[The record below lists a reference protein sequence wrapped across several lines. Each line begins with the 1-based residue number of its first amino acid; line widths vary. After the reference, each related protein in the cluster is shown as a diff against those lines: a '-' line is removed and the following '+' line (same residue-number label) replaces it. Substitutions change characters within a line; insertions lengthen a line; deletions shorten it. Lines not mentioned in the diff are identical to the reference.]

1 MRFNMN
7 LFIYLHNIKYRDMN
21 KALFFTL
28 LLSVILTTSCG
39 NATEKSDSSNVKS
52 EEIANK
58 IVPEHLTLE
67 TFKEKIWDFD
77 TNSEEWTYKGT
88 EPCIIDFYADWCGPC
103 KIIAPIMEE
112 LAAEYEGKIKIYKID
127 TDDER
132 ELASAFGIRS
142 IPSVLFSPLKGKPMM
157 KTGALSKEAYV
168 KIIEE
173 QLLIKT
179 QE

>member
-1 MRFNMN
+1 MI
-7 LFIYLHNIKYRDMN
+7 LTI
-21 KALFFTL
+21 
-28 LLSVILTTSCG
+28 LLSAFLITSCG
-39 NATEKSDSSNVKS
+39 NATEKSDSSNTKS
-52 EEIANK
+52 EAISNK

-67 TFKEKIWDFD
+67 TFKEKIYDFD
-77 TNSEEWTYKGT
+77 VNSEEWTYKGS

-112 LAAEYEGKIKIYKID
+112 LAAEYEGRIKIYKID

-157 KTGALSKEAYV
+157 KTGALTKEAYI

-173 QLLIKT
+173 QLLITT

>member
-1 MRFNMN
+1 MK
-7 LFIYLHNIKYRDMN
+7 LYIYLHNIKRETMN
-21 KALFFTL
+21 KTLFLTL
-28 LLSVILTTSCG
+28 LLTIIMTTSCG
-39 NATEKSDSSNVKS
+39 NASTNSETTNTEVS
-52 EEIANK
+52 NK

-67 TFKEKIWDFD
+67 TFKEKIWDFEANPD
-77 TNSEEWTYKGT
+77 EWLYKGS

-103 KIIAPIMEE
+103 KLIAPIMEE
-112 LAAEYEGKIKIYKID
+112 LAADYEGRIKIYKID

-142 IPSVLFSPLKGKPMM
+142 IPSVLFSPVKGKPMM
-157 KTGALSKEAYV
+157 KSGALSKKAYI

-173 QLLIKT
+173 QLIVTT

>member
-1 MRFNMN
+1 MKKTI
-7 LFIYLHNIKYRDMN
+7 L
-21 KALFFTL
+21 FTL
-28 LLSVILTTSCG
+28 LLSIFLMTSCG
-39 NATEKSDSSNVKS
+39 NATEKSDSKKTETAEVL
-52 EEIANK
+52 NK

-67 TFKEKIWDFD
+67 TFKAKIWDFD
-77 TNSEEWTYKGT
+77 TNSEEWIYKGT

-112 LAAEYEGKIKIYKID
+112 LATEYEGRIKIYKID
-127 TDDER
+127 TDDEK

-157 KTGALSKEAYV
+157 KTGALSKEAYI

-173 QLLIKT
+173 QLLIRT
-179 QE
+179 EE

>member
-1 MRFNMN
+1 
-7 LFIYLHNIKYRDMN
+7 MN
-21 KALFFTL
+21 KALLFTL
-28 LLSVILTTSCG
+28 LFSVALVTSCG
-39 NATEKSDSSNVKS
+39 NTTEKSATTHTESTEVST
-52 EEIANK
+52 K
-58 IVPEHLTLE
+58 ILPEHLTLE

-77 TNSEEWTYKGT
+77 TNSQEWTYKGS

-157 KTGALSKEAYV
+157 RTGALSKEAYI

-179 QE
+179 EE

>member
-1 MRFNMN
+1 MI
-7 LFIYLHNIKYRDMN
+7 L
-21 KALFFTL
+21 TL
-28 LLSVILTTSCG
+28 LLSVFLITSCG
-39 NATEKSDSSNVKS
+39 NATEKSTSSNNEKVELS
-52 EEIANK
+52 NK

-67 TFKEKIWDFD
+67 TFKDKIWDFD
-77 TNSEEWTYKGT
+77 ANSEEWTYKGS

-112 LAAEYEGKIKIYKID
+112 LAAEYEGRIKIYKID

-142 IPSVLFSPLKGKPMM
+142 IPSVLFSPLKGKPLMR
-157 KTGALSKEAYV
+157 TGALSKEDYI